1 MKDVRS
7 GYPFWSVNAGLP
19 IAFPPLTANVR
30 TEILILGAGIT
41 GTLIAQELTD
51 AGHQAL
57 IIDGRD
63 VAWGSTSASTALLQ
77 YEIDTP
83 MTELAR
89 QYDEA
94 TAVLAYHSCLE
105 ALDLLEARA
114 ADIPEAAFRRA
125 GSLYIASHRRAVDA
139 MQQEL
144 KLRKQHDF
152 EVRWLD
158 SEDLQDRYGL
168 ENSPAAILSARAAS
182 MDPYRYT
189 YAALSGLRQRGV
201 AVHDRSKIVSVRT
214 IGSQCIA
221 QTEHGTTITADHVIV
236 ATGYAAIRQLG
247 VKVASCRSTYAYV
260 TEPSI
265 DPQIEWMH
273 DTLMWESAR
282 PYLYTRRTPDGRC
295 MIGGEDDAVDNE
307 AKRSM
312 LLPANLK
319 KLQRKMQHY
328 LPETDWT
335 PSFSWAGTFAETTDG
350 LPYFGSHPKHGER
363 IHFAMGYGGNG
374 ITYSILGAQVI
385 RAHIEGR
392 RHLLSDLYAFE
403 RTGHA

>member
-19 IAFPPLTANVR
+19 IAFPPLTADVR

-51 AGHQAL
+51 AGHQVL

-152 EVRWLD
+152 EVQWLD

-221 QTEHGTTITADHVIV
+221 QTEH
-236 ATGYAAIRQLG
+236 
-247 VKVASCRSTYAYV
+247 
-260 TEPSI
+260 
-265 DPQIEWMH
+265 
-273 DTLMWESAR
+273 
-282 PYLYTRRTPDGRC
+282 
-295 MIGGEDDAVDNE
+295 
-307 AKRSM
+307 
-312 LLPANLK
+312 
-319 KLQRKMQHY
+319 
-328 LPETDWT
+328 
-335 PSFSWAGTFAETTDG
+335 
-350 LPYFGSHPKHGER
+350 
-363 IHFAMGYGGNG
+363 
-374 ITYSILGAQVI
+374 
-385 RAHIEGR
+385 
-392 RHLLSDLYAFE
+392 
-403 RTGHA
+403 

>member
-1 MKDVRS
+1 
-7 GYPFWSVNAGLP
+7 
-19 IAFPPLTANVR
+19 
-30 TEILILGAGIT
+30 
-41 GTLIAQELTD
+41 
-51 AGHQAL
+51 
-57 IIDGRD
+57 
-63 VAWGSTSASTALLQ
+63 
-77 YEIDTP
+77 
-83 MTELAR
+83 
-89 QYDEA
+89 
-94 TAVLAYHSCLE
+94 
-105 ALDLLEARA
+105 
-114 ADIPEAAFRRA
+114 
-125 GSLYIASHRRAVDA
+125 
-139 MQQEL
+139 
-144 KLRKQHDF
+144 
-152 EVRWLD
+152 
-158 SEDLQDRYGL
+158 
-168 ENSPAAILSARAAS
+168 
-182 MDPYRYT
+182 
-189 YAALSGLRQRGV
+189 
-201 AVHDRSKIVSVRT
+201 
-214 IGSQCIA
+214 
-221 QTEHGTTITADHVIV
+221 
-236 ATGYAAIRQLG
+236 
-247 VKVASCRSTYAYV
+247 
-260 TEPSI
+260 
-265 DPQIEWMH
+265 
-273 DTLMWESAR
+273 MWESAR